1 MRWWLI
7 VVILLVGLALGLS
20 LPTLAPRV
28 AGPYLPAGLKGDA
41 ESVGG
46 SVVKKRREPERL
58 LLTVST
64 PEGAILATFKKK
76 ATEIELLVDEGDE
89 VTLRLR
95 QYHPFVDDPVITRVM
110 KKDQNPKGMDRVE
123 KKEEVIP
130 PKPIPGMPRP
140 D

>member
-1 MRWWLI
+1 MKWWLI

-28 AGPYLPAGLKGDA
+28 AGPYLPGGLKSDA

-46 SVVKKRREPERL
+46 SVVKKRREPDRL

-64 PEGAILATFKKK
+64 PDGAILATFKKK

-89 VTLRLR
+89 LTLRLR
-95 QYHPFVDDPVITRVM
+95 QYQPFVEDPVITRV
-110 KKDQNPKGMDRVE
+110 KKDENPNGMGRVR

-130 PKPIPGMPRP
+130 PKPVPGTAGT